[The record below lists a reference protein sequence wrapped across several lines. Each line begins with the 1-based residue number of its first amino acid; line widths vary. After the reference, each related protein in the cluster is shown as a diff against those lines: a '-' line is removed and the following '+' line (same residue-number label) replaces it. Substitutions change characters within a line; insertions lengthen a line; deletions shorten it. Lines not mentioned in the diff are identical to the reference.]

1 MYKSKLIRLYQ
12 TLDDSEI
19 RQLKKWIKSPIHNK
33 HNDVQV
39 LFEYLLS
46 RKGISSITT
55 DRERVYQYL
64 YPNKKMNMPRL
75 RHVMSF
81 ATDVLENFIRY
92 IEYVSDKKN
101 GEILLL
107 RSFRKRDLRKDAEK
121 QELALLDG
129 LENETIQNEEYYW
142 TKYQLELESFRLQT
156 DTDQPTSTNFH
167 LQEVMNSS
175 SLVFVLSILRYACI
189 SITHQNLFKT
199 KYDIPFI
206 DAILLEIEAG
216 NYASIHSIQFYHACY
231 MALTKPEVD
240 DNYKRLKQY
249 IVQYPDILPADE
261 FRELYEMAINYCIK
275 RLNKGNRYYIEE
287 AFDLYMNGIDHEVLL
302 ENGYLSHIAYKNTV
316 AIGLHLEKFE
326 EVKALI
332 PRGKDLLHLEYQES
346 YVHYN
351 TANFYFATKDY
362 DKAIQLLISM
372 EYDDLFMTIGAKLL
386 LLKIYVT
393 EESFDLLESFLHS
406 FAQFVR
412 RKSELSS
419 THKQS
424 FLDTIRLTQ
433 KVVDAYTKKQKAAL
447 IEEITATNPL
457 PEKRWLLERLGV
469 VST

>member
-12 TLDDSEI
+12 TLDDGEI

-33 HNDVQV
+33 HKDVQL
-39 LFEYLLS
+39 LFEYLFS
-46 RKGISSITT
+46 RKGITPITT
-55 DRERVYQYL
+55 DRERVFQHL
-64 YPNKKMNMPRL
+64 YPNKKMNMARL

-92 IEYVSDKKN
+92 IEYVSDEKN

-121 QELALLDG
+121 QEQALLNN
-129 LENETIQNEEYYW
+129 LAEETIRNEEYYW
-142 TKYQLELESFRLQT
+142 TKYQLELELFRLET
-156 DTDQPTSTNFH
+156 DTDQPTSTSLH

-175 SLVFVLSILRYACI
+175 SVVFVLSTLRYACI

-206 DAILLEIEAG
+206 EAILVAIEAG

-231 MALTKPEVD
+231 MALTKPEDD
-240 DNYKRLKQY
+240 DNYTRLKSY
-249 IVQYPDILPADE
+249 ITEYPNLLPKDE

-275 RLNKGNRYYIEE
+275 RLNKGERYYIEE
-287 AFDLYMNGIDHEVLL
+287 AFELYMNGIETGVLL
-302 ENGYLSHIAYKNTV
+302 ENDYLSHIAYKNTV
-316 AIGLHLEKFE
+316 TIGLHLEKFDA
-326 EVKALI
+326 VKDLI
-332 PRGKDLLHLEYQES
+332 PKGEYLLHPEHRES

-351 TANFYFATKDY
+351 TANYYFATKNY

-386 LLKIYVT
+386 LLKIYAV

-424 FLDTIRLTQ
+424 FLNTIRFTQ
-433 KVVDAYTKKQKAAL
+433 KVVYAYTKEQKTAL
-447 IEEITATNPL
+447 KEEITATNPL
-457 PEKRWLLERLGV
+457 PEKRWLLEQLGEKM
-469 VST
+469 

>member
-12 TLDDSEI
+12 TLDDAEI

-33 HNDVQV
+33 HSDVQV
-39 LFEYLLS
+39 LFDYLLS
-46 RKGISSITT
+46 RKGISAVTT
-55 DRERVYQYL
+55 DRERVYQFL

-121 QELALLDG
+121 QEQVLLAG
-129 LENETIQNEEYYW
+129 LEDEAIQNEDYYW
-142 TKYQLELESFRLQT
+142 TKYQLELELFRLET
-156 DTDQPTSTNFH
+156 DVAQPTNNN
-167 LQEVMNSS
+167 LQEVLNSS
-175 SLVFVLSILRYACI
+175 SVVFVLSTLRYACI
-189 SITHQNLFKT
+189 SITHQNLFKK
-199 KYDIPFI
+199 KYEIPFI
-206 DAILLEIEAG
+206 DAILLTIEAG
-216 NYASIHSIQFYHACY
+216 NYASITSIQFYHACY
-231 MALTKPEVD
+231 IALTKPEVD
-240 DNYKRLKQY
+240 DNYKHLKRY
-249 IVQYPDILPADE
+249 IVDYPDILPADE

-275 RLNKGNRYYIEE
+275 RLNKGNLYYLEE
-287 AFDLYMNGIDHEVLL
+287 AFELYINGIDNEVLL
-302 ENGYLSHIAYKNTV
+302 ENGYLSHVAYKNTV

-332 PRGKDLLHLEYQES
+332 PRGEVLLHLEHRES

-362 DKAIQLLISM
+362 KKAIQLLISM

-424 FLDTIRLTQ
+424 FLNTIRFTQ
-433 KVVDAYTKKQKAAL
+433 KVVDAYTKEQKAAL

-469 VST
+469 VS

>member
-12 TLDDSEI
+12 TLDDAEI
-19 RQLKKWIKSPIHNK
+19 RQLKKWINSPIHNK
-33 HNDVQV
+33 HTDVQV
-39 LFEYLLS
+39 LFDYLFS
-46 RKGISSITT
+46 RKGISAVTT
-55 DRERVYQYL
+55 DRERVFQYL
-64 YPNKKMNMPRL
+64 YPDKKMNMPRL

-107 RSFRKRDLRKDAEK
+107 RSFRKRDLRKDAKK
-121 QELALLDG
+121 QEQALLDG
-129 LENETIQNEEYYW
+129 LGTEEIQNEDYYW
-142 TKYQLELESFRLQT
+142 TKYQLELELFRLET
-156 DTDQPTSTNFH
+156 DVAQPTNNN

-175 SLVFVLSILRYACI
+175 SVVFVLSILRYACI

-199 KYDIPFI
+199 KYKIPFI
-206 DAILLEIEAG
+206 EAILLTIEAG

-240 DNYKRLKQY
+240 DNYKRLKRY
-249 IVQYPDILPADE
+249 IVQYPDILPKDE

-275 RLNKGNRYYIEE
+275 RLNKGNRYYLEE
-287 AFDLYMNGIDHEVLL
+287 AFELYMNGIDHEVLL

-332 PRGKDLLHLEYQES
+332 PRGEVLLHLEHRES
-346 YVHYN
+346 YIHYN
-351 TANFYFATKDY
+351 TANYYFATKDY
-362 DKAIQLLISM
+362 NKAVQLLISM

-386 LLKIYVT
+386 LLKIYT
-393 EESFDLLESFLHS
+393 IEESFGLLESFLHS

-419 THKQS
+419 THKKS
-424 FLDTIRLTQ
+424 FLSTIRLTQ
-433 KVVDAYTKKQKAAL
+433 KVVHAYTKEQKIAL
-447 IEEITATNPL
+447 IEEVNATNPL
-457 PEKRWLLERLGV
+457 PEKRWLLEQLGAT
-469 VST
+469 S

>member
-12 TLDDSEI
+12 TLDDAEI

-33 HNDVQV
+33 HSDVQV
-39 LFEYLLS
+39 LFDYLFS
-46 RKGISSITT
+46 RKVISSITT

-81 ATDVLENFIRY
+81 ATDVLEDFIRY

-121 QELALLDG
+121 QEQALLDG
-129 LENETIQNEEYYW
+129 LKTETIQNEDYYW
-142 TKYQLELESFRLQT
+142 TKYQLELELFRLQT

-175 SLVFVLSILRYACI
+175 SVVFVLSVLRYACI

-199 KYDIPFI
+199 KYEIPFI
-206 DAILLEIEAG
+206 EAILLAIEAG
-216 NYASIHSIQFYHACY
+216 NYAAIHSIQFYHACY

-240 DNYKRLKQY
+240 DNYKRLKHY
-249 IVQYPDILPADE
+249 IVQFPDILPKDE

-275 RLNKGNRYYIEE
+275 RLNKGDRYYLEE
-287 AFDLYMNGIDHEVLL
+287 AFEFYMNGIDKEVLL

-332 PRGKDLLHLEYQES
+332 PRGENLLHVEHRES

-362 DKAIQLLISM
+362 GKAIQLLSSM

-386 LLKIYVT
+386 LLKIYAS
-393 EESFDLLESFLHS
+393 EENFDLLESFLHS

-424 FLDTIRLTQ
+424 FLNTIRLTQ
-433 KVVDAYTKKQKAAL
+433 KVVYAYTKEQKAAL
-447 IEEITATNPL
+447 IKEITNTNPL
-457 PEKRWLLERLGV
+457 PEKRWLLEQLGV
-469 VST
+469 AS

>member
-1 MYKSKLIRLYQ
+1 MYKSKLIRLYR
-12 TLDDSEI
+12 TLDDAEI

-33 HNDVQV
+33 HNDVQI
-39 LFEYLLS
+39 LFEFIFT

-55 DRERVYQYL
+55 DRERVYQHL

-92 IEYVSDKKN
+92 IEYVSDKKSS
-101 GEILLL
+101 EILLL

-121 QELALLDG
+121 QEEALLNG
-129 LENETIQNEEYYW
+129 LETETIQNEDYYW
-142 TKYQLELESFRLQT
+142 TKYQLELELFRLQT

-175 SLVFVLSILRYACI
+175 SVVFVLSILRYACI

-199 KYDIPFI
+199 KYEIPFI
-206 DAILLEIEAG
+206 EAILLAIEAG
-216 NYASIHSIQFYHACY
+216 NYATIHSIQFYHACY
-231 MALTKPEVD
+231 MALTKPEED
-240 DNYKRLKQY
+240 DNYKRLKHY
-249 IVQYPDILPADE
+249 IVQYPDILPEDE
-261 FRELYEMAINYCIK
+261 FRELYEMALNYCIK
-275 RLNKGNRYYIEE
+275 RLNKGNIYYIEE
-287 AFDLYMNGIDHEVLL
+287 AFDLYMNGIDNEVLL
-302 ENGYLSHIAYKNTV
+302 ENGYLSYIAYKNTV
-316 AIGLHLEKFE
+316 AIGLHLEKFDA
-326 EVKALI
+326 VKDFI
-332 PRGKDLLHLEYQES
+332 PRGEVLLHLEHRES

-362 DKAIQLLISM
+362 DKAIELLSSI

-386 LLKIYVT
+386 LLKIYAIK
-393 EESFDLLESFLHS
+393 ENFDLFESFLHS

-412 RKSELSS
+412 RKSALSS

-424 FLDTIRLTQ
+424 FLNTIRFAQ
-433 KVVDAYTKKQKAAL
+433 KVVYAYTKEQKSAL

-457 PEKRWLLERLGV
+457 PEKRWLLEQLGV
-469 VST
+469 AS

>member
-12 TLDDSEI
+12 TLDDAEI

-39 LFEYLLS
+39 LFEYLFS
-46 RKGISSITT
+46 RKGISSVTT
-55 DRERVYQYL
+55 DRERVFQYL
-64 YPNKKMNMPRL
+64 YPNKKMNMARL

-121 QELALLDG
+121 QEQTLLDG
-129 LENETIQNEEYYW
+129 LETETIQNEDYYW
-142 TKYQLELESFRLQT
+142 TKYQLELELFRLET
-156 DTDQPTSTNFH
+156 DVAQPTNNN

-175 SLVFVLSILRYACI
+175 SVVFVLSILRYACI

-199 KYDIPFI
+199 KYEIPFI
-206 DAILLEIEAG
+206 EAILLAIEAG

-231 MALTKPEVD
+231 MALIKPEVD
-240 DNYKRLKQY
+240 ENYKRLKHY
-249 IVQYPDILPADE
+249 IVEYPDILPKDE

-275 RLNKGNRYYIEE
+275 RLNKGNRYYLEE
-287 AFDLYMNGIDHEVLL
+287 AFELYINGIHNEVLL

-326 EVKALI
+326 EIKALI
-332 PRGKDLLHLEYQES
+332 PRGEYLLHLEHRES

-351 TANFYFATKDY
+351 TANYYFATKDY
-362 DKAIQLLISM
+362 SKAIQLLISM

-386 LLKIYVT
+386 LLKIYAI

-424 FLDTIRLTQ
+424 FLNTIRFTQ
-433 KVVDAYTKKQKAAL
+433 KVVYAYTKEQKAAL

-457 PEKRWLLERLGV
+457 PEKRWLLEQLGET
-469 VST
+469 S

>member
-1 MYKSKLIRLYQ
+1 MHKSKLIRLYQ
-12 TLDDSEI
+12 TLDDAEI
-19 RQLKKWIKSPIHNK
+19 RQLKKWTKSPIHNK
-33 HNDVQV
+33 HSDVQL
-39 LFEYLLS
+39 LFEFIFS
-46 RKGISSITT
+46 RKGISPITT

-81 ATDVLENFIRY
+81 ATDVLEDFIRY

-101 GEILLL
+101 GDIFLL
-107 RSFRKRDLRKDAEK
+107 RSFRKRDLRKDAAK
-121 QELALLDG
+121 QEHTLLNT
-129 LENETIQNEEYYW
+129 LKTEAIQNEDYYW

-175 SLVFVLSILRYACI
+175 SVVFVLSILRYACI

-199 KYDIPFI
+199 KYEIPFI
-206 DAILLEIEAG
+206 EAILLAIEAG
-216 NYASIHSIQFYHACY
+216 NYASIYSIQFYHACY

-240 DNYKRLKQY
+240 DNYEQLKHY
-249 IVQYPDILPADE
+249 ITKHPDILPKDE

-275 RLNKGNRYYIEE
+275 RLNKGNRYYLEE
-287 AFDLYMNGIDHEVLL
+287 AFELYMNGINKEVLI
-302 ENGYLSHIAYKNTV
+302 ENGYLSQIAYKNTV

-332 PRGKDLLHLEYQES
+332 PRGKDLLHLEHRES

-351 TANFYFATKDY
+351 TAHFYFATKDY
-362 DKAIQLLISM
+362 DKAIQLLSAM

-386 LLKIYVT
+386 LLKIYAL
-393 EESFDLLESFLHS
+393 EENFDLLESFLHS

-412 RKSELSS
+412 RKSALSS

-424 FLDTIRLTQ
+424 FLNTIRFTQ
-433 KVVDAYTKKQKAAL
+433 KIVYAYTKEQKNAL

-457 PEKRWLLERLGV
+457 PEKRWLLEQLENP
-469 VST
+469 S

>member
-1 MYKSKLIRLYQ
+1 MYKSKLVRLYQ
-12 TLDDSEI
+12 TLDDVEI
-19 RQLKKWIKSPIHNK
+19 RQLKKWTKSPIHNK
-33 HNDVQV
+33 HSDVQV
-39 LFEYLLS
+39 LFDYLFS
-46 RKGISSITT
+46 RKVISSITT

-107 RSFRKRDLRKDAEK
+107 RSFRKRDLRKDAKK
-121 QELALLDG
+121 QEQALLDS
-129 LENETIQNEEYYW
+129 LETEAIQNEDYYW
-142 TKYQLELESFRLQT
+142 TKYQLELELFRLET
-156 DTDQPTSTNFH
+156 DVAQPTNNN

-175 SLVFVLSILRYACI
+175 SVVFVLSILRYACI

-199 KYDIPFI
+199 KYEIPFI
-206 DAILLEIEAG
+206 EAILLAIEAG

-231 MALTKPEVD
+231 MALTKPEAD
-240 DNYKRLKQY
+240 DNYKRLKHY
-249 IVQYPDILPADE
+249 IVQFPDILPEDE

-275 RLNKGNRYYIEE
+275 RLNKGNLYYLEE
-287 AFDLYMNGIDHEVLL
+287 AFELYINGIDKELL
-302 ENGYLSHIAYKNTV
+302 FENGYLSHIAYKNTV

-332 PRGKDLLHLEYQES
+332 PRGEKLLHLEHRES

-362 DKAIQLLISM
+362 DKAIQLLSSM

-386 LLKIYVT
+386 LLKIYAL

-424 FLDTIRLTQ
+424 LLNTIRSHHFLSRTS
-433 KVVDAYTKKQKAAL
+433 
-447 IEEITATNPL
+447 
-457 PEKRWLLERLGV
+457 LLLGIPKTT
-469 VST
+469 SIFGIHTSY

>member
-12 TLDDSEI
+12 TLDDAEI
-19 RQLKKWIKSPIHNK
+19 RQLKKWVKSPIHNK
-33 HNDVQV
+33 HSDVQI
-39 LFEYLLS
+39 LFEYLFS
-46 RKGISSITT
+46 KKGISSITT
-55 DRERVYQYL
+55 DRERVYQHL

-81 ATDVLENFIRY
+81 ATEVLENFIRY
-92 IEYVSDKKN
+92 IEYISDKKN

-107 RSFRKRDLRKDAEK
+107 RSFRKRDLRKEAEK
-121 QELALLDG
+121 QEQVLLNAL
-129 LENETIQNEEYYW
+129 EAESIQNEEYYW
-142 TKYQLELESFRLQT
+142 TKYELELESFRLQT
-156 DTDQPTSTNFH
+156 DTDQPSSTNFH

-175 SLVFVLSILRYACI
+175 SVVFVLSILRYACI

-199 KYDIPFI
+199 KYEIPFI
-206 DAILLEIEAG
+206 EAILSAIEAG
-216 NYASIHSIQFYHACY
+216 NYASIDSIQFYHACY
-231 MALTKPEVD
+231 TALTKPEVD
-240 DNYKRLKQY
+240 ENYKRLKHY
-249 IVQYPDILPADE
+249 LVKHPHILPKDE

-275 RLNKGNRYYIEE
+275 RLNKGNLYYLEE
-287 AFDLYMNGIDHEVLL
+287 AFELYVNGINKEVLL

-332 PRGKDLLHLEYQES
+332 PRGAYLLHLEHRAS

-362 DKAIQLLISM
+362 DKAIQLLSSM

-386 LLKIYVT
+386 LLKIYAL
-393 EESFDLLESFLHS
+393 EENFDLLESFLHS

-412 RKSELSS
+412 RKTELSS

-424 FLDTIRLTQ
+424 FLNTIRFTQ
-433 KVVDAYTKKQKAAL
+433 KVVYAYTKEQKSAL
-447 IEEITATNPL
+447 KEEITATNPL
-457 PEKRWLLERLGV
+457 PEKRWLLKQLADV
-469 VST
+469 

>member
-12 TLDDSEI
+12 TLDDAEI

-39 LFEYLLS
+39 LFEYLFS
-46 RKGISSITT
+46 RKGISSVTT
-55 DRERVYQYL
+55 DRERVFQYL
-64 YPNKKMNMPRL
+64 YPNKKMNMARL

-121 QELALLDG
+121 QEQTLLDD
-129 LENETIQNEEYYW
+129 LETETIQNEDYYW
-142 TKYQLELESFRLQT
+142 TKYQLELELFRLET
-156 DTDQPTSTNFH
+156 DVAQPTNNN

-175 SLVFVLSILRYACI
+175 SVVFVLSILRYACI

-199 KYDIPFI
+199 KYEIPFI
-206 DAILLEIEAG
+206 EAILLAIEAG

-231 MALTKPEVD
+231 MALIKPEVD
-240 DNYKRLKQY
+240 ENYKRLKHY
-249 IVQYPDILPADE
+249 IVHYPDILPQDE

-275 RLNKGNRYYIEE
+275 MLNKGNQDYTEE
-287 AFDLYMNGIDHEVLL
+287 AFELYMNGIDNKVLL

-332 PRGKDLLHLEYQES
+332 PKGEDLLHLEHRES

-362 DKAIQLLISM
+362 EKAIQLLISM

-386 LLKIYVT
+386 LLKIYVI

-406 FAQFVR
+406 FAQFLR

-419 THKQS
+419 THKQR
-424 FLDTIRLTQ
+424 FLNTIRFTQ
-433 KVVDAYTKKQKAAL
+433 KIVYAYTKDQKTAL
-447 IEEITATNPL
+447 IEEIKATPINSL
-457 PEKRWLLERLGV
+457 AEKRWLLEQLGET
-469 VST
+469 S